1 MYVFQKGKRQGADV
15 VPMCGSRLK
24 RSCFSSEC
32 KYGFTLIELLVV
44 ISIIALLAAILF
56 PVFGRAREKA
66 RQATCI
72 SNLKQLGSAFLM
84 YAQDFDEMF
93 PIPSNTAGVQGVN
106 YYWQDIIAVYS
117 GAKGKYNASA
127 NPRYVNTVY
136 DCPSLDPFTG
146 SGGERVIGDYG
157 ICQLFWPLFPEP
169 SSSLIDTR
177 NIINPASTGLLT
189 EARAT
194 FNYATAKVGVVGEDW
209 QNNRFLRSAH
219 SNGLNVLYCDGHVNW
234 TRAVV
239 GDNLSNIFRYDA
251 K

>member
-1 MYVFQKGKRQGADV
+1 MYRSQEGQEADV
-15 VPMCGSRLK
+15 IPVCGNRLG
-24 RSCFSSEC
+24 RDRLSSDC
-32 KYGFTLIELLVV
+32 KCGFTLIELLVV

-66 RQATCI
+66 RQAACM

-93 PIPSNTAGVQGVN
+93 PIPSNTTGVEGVN
-106 YYWQDIIAVYS
+106 YYWQDLIAGYC

-146 SGGERVIGDYG
+146 TGGERVIGDYG
-157 ICQLFWPLFPEP
+157 VCQLFWPLFPNP
-169 SSSLIDTR
+169 SSGLIDTR
-177 NIINPASTGLLT
+177 NITNPASAGLLT

-194 FNYATAKVGVVGEDW
+194 FNYATAKVGVTGEDW
-209 QNNRFLRSAH
+209 QNNRFLRSSH
-219 SNGLNVLYCDGHVNW
+219 SDGLNILYCDGHVNW
-234 TRAVV
+234 KRAVV
-239 GDNLSNIFRYDA
+239 GDNLSSIFRYDA